1 MNPNLQK
8 KNLKNFFNL
17 ENFFSVAPS
26 DNSSSSLRSAPVN
39 FNDSTSLGGLFIEKK
54 PNKNKKIKIIDER
67 KNRMNKVKQESNR
80 KFSVGN
86 RGKKESIYTF
96 RNLIILALI
105 LSVFYYFFVLKNKQN
120 N

>member
-1 MNPNLQK
+1 
-8 KNLKNFFNL
+8 
-17 ENFFSVAPS
+17 
-26 DNSSSSLRSAPVN
+26 
-39 FNDSTSLGGLFIEKK
+39 LGGLFIEKK

-67 KNRMNKVKQESNR
+67 KNRMNKVEQESNR

-86 RGKKESIYTF
+86 KGKKESIYTF